1 MHILNIML
9 KCANCLKNELKI
21 VDKRPMMQV
30 GNNKGLRAA
39 RDSQRVPAHPP
50 LASSTYLSVVKKLSA
65 LFSSLF
71 NFSSPIGLQVLEV
84 VDLLLAAHLSPA
96 RSEVFMCQ

>member
-1 MHILNIML
+1 ML
-9 KCANCLKNELKI
+9 LA
-21 VDKRPMMQV
+21 

-50 LASSTYLSVVKKLSA
+50 LASSAYLTVVEKLSA
-65 LFSSLF
+65 WLSSLF

-84 VDLLLAAHLSPA
+84 VDLLLAARLGPA
-96 RSEVFMCQ
+96 RSEVFMCQWALFCRVTELNMNSPRRTVL